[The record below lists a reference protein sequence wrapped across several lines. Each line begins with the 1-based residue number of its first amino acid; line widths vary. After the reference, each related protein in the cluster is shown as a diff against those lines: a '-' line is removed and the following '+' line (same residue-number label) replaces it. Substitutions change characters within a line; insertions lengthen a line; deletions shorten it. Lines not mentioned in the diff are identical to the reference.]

1 MDNFNKAQEIVKKY
15 HQEHLLKFY
24 DKLEENKKNQLLE
37 QILKTDFEL
46 LNRIYEDVNKEKN
59 TEDVITPIS
68 YTDKSK
74 LSEEKNIVPR
84 MDGFDI
90 SVASEIMA
98 IFCLASDINDLKRR
112 IGNITTTKLIR
123 ENTWTTTIISTT
135 ATAVTVLDSSTVI
148 PRATTYS
155 STT

>member
-24 DKLEENKKNQLLE
+24 DKLEEDKKNQLLE

-59 TEDVITPIS
+59 TEDVITPIA

-74 LSEEKNIVPR
+74 
-84 MDGFDI
+84 
-90 SVASEIMA
+90 
-98 IFCLASDINDLKRR
+98 
-112 IGNITTTKLIR
+112 
-123 ENTWTTTIISTT
+123 
-135 ATAVTVLDSSTVI
+135 
-148 PRATTYS
+148 
-155 STT
+155 